1 MEAWNNSV
9 ASKRY
14 NVSNTSNYLFFK
26 YNEVIGGVRER
37 VLSKAPNALDKVQFE
52 EMIKRVCLLLG
63 ITMED
68 YKFKNKVMFLQK

>member
-1 MEAWNNSV
+1 M
-9 ASKRY
+9 
-14 NVSNTSNYLFFK
+14 FFK